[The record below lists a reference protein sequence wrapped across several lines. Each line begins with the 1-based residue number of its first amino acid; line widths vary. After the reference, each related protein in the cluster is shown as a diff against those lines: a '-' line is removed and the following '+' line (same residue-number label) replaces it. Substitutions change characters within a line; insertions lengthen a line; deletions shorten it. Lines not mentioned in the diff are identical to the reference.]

1 MADQPRF
8 QHDCT
13 ICTFL
18 GQYNEFDLYFCP
30 QGGRI
35 PTVIARY
42 GDDGPEYQSGLIP
55 ASVLPE
61 LQEARKRAIDKGLLK
76 Q

>member
-1 MADQPRF
+1 MSPPRF

-13 ICTFL
+13 ACTYL
-18 GQYNEFDLYFCP
+18 GQHDEFDLYFCP
-30 QGGRI
+30 QGSF

-55 ASVLPE
+55 RSILPE
-61 LQEARKRAIDKGLLK
+61 LDEARNRAIAAGLLK
-76 Q
+76 E